1 MSLGNKIFSVLIF
14 FLIFK
19 ISLFAEDKI
28 TSSPLINIDK
38 IKPSFEEFLDEN
50 ESATYNQNLKDK
62 KIKAS
67 LKSSQAII
75 IGLDKITAKS
85 SELIVNLNESK
96 KFGPLEI
103 KILKCGKVKVN
114 NKIDSVAYMQVK
126 DLTKNDNEKVFI
138 FNGWTFA
145 SDPSLTPFDHAI
157 YDLQLINCKQ
167 A

>member
-1 MSLGNKIFSVLIF
+1 MKPGNKIYLILIF
-14 FLIFK
+14 CLLFTNFSIAEEK
-19 ISLFAEDKI
+19 IL
-28 TSSPLINIDK
+28 TSPLINVEE
-38 IKPSFEEFLDEN
+38 IKPSFEEIDE
-50 ESATYNQNLKDK
+50 EDEDILSSKNLKTK
-62 KIKAS
+62 KKSTS
-67 LKSSQAII
+67 LKSSQAIL

-85 SELIVNLNESK
+85 SKFIVNLNESR

-114 NKIDSVAYMQVK
+114 NRTDSVAYMQVK
-126 DLTKNDNEKVFI
+126 DLTKNENEKVFI

-157 YDLQLINCKQ
+157 YDLKLINCNN

>member
-1 MSLGNKIFSVLIF
+1 MKLGNKIFIILSLTLF
-14 FLIFK
+14 FSK
-19 ISLFAEDKI
+19 ISLAEQKI
-28 TSSPLINIDK
+28 STTTLLNIDE
-38 IKPSFEEFLDEN
+38 IKPSFEELDEKLEN
-50 ESATYNQNLKDK
+50 TSNNRSLKEKKNDRNLK
-62 KIKAS
+62 S
-67 LKSSQAII
+67 FQAVL

-126 DLTKNDNEKVFI
+126 DLTKNQNDQVFI

-145 SDPSLTPFDHAI
+145 SDSSLTPFDHAI
-157 YDLQLINCKQ
+157 YDLKLLNCNS